1 MRHQHGTSSPANCS
15 VALATAAE
23 LGPTRVLTGSADHLA
38 SRLAARR
45 AVRAALPG
53 ALEIRIQRRTGAA
66 PSVIGTARPIAL
78 SLTHCDG
85 RAAAIA
91 APAPARIG
99 IDLEREDTI
108 APDHARYFL
117 TSRERAALGTHSL
130 AALWALKEAAW
141 KALALPGDTR
151 FHDLELRLDDTG
163 AVEAVSTKAQAFRA
177 SATLATPWPG
187 YVLATIRVAEEPSS
201 ASAVAEAAR

>member
-1 MRHQHGTSSPANCS
+1 MRHHQTTARPANCS
-15 VALATAAE
+15 IAFATAAE
-23 LGPTRVLTGSADHLA
+23 VEPGRNDAGSPDYLA

-45 AVRAALPG
+45 AVRAALPA
-53 ALEIRIQRRTGAA
+53 ALEIRIQRRAGAA
-66 PSVIGTARPIAL
+66 PSVLGTGQPIAL

-99 IDLEREDTI
+99 IDLEREDAI

-117 TSRERAALGTHSL
+117 TTRERAALGTHSL

-141 KALALPGDTR
+141 KALALPDTTR
-151 FHDLELRLDDTG
+151 FHDLELGIDDAGTL
-163 AVEAVSTKAQAFRA
+163 AAVSTTCQTFHA
-177 SATLATPWPG
+177 SATLDTPWPG
-187 YVLATIRVAEEPSS
+187 YVVASVQLGDAAPFAS
-201 ASAVAEAAR
+201 ASIGVAR

>member
-1 MRHQHGTSSPANCS
+1 MRHQHTTSSPAHCS

-23 LGPTRVLTGSADHLA
+23 LEHTRGFTGSPDYRA
-38 SRLAARR
+38 SRLAASR

-53 ALEIRIQRRTGAA
+53 VLEIRIRRRTGAA
-66 PSVIGTARPIAL
+66 PAVIGTAQPIAL

-108 APDHARYFL
+108 SPDHARYFL
-117 TSRERAALGTHSL
+117 TIRERAALGTHSL

-151 FHDLELRLDDTG
+151 FHDLELAMNDAGT
-163 AVEAVSTKAQAFRA
+163 VEAVSTPAQAFSA

-187 YVLATIRVAEEPSS
+187 YVLATIRVAEGTP
-201 ASAVAEAAR
+201 AVHDFSEAAR